1 MYKKGI
7 FPLHNRFLVTAEF
20 LMEYYNTLSLNSS
33 TIEAIKK
40 KMYLLGLCEGI
51 SHLLDKNIQ
60 NLCNDL
66 EGLCT
71 AAIALLVTPTD
82 LDHVI
87 CMICGVCPKVINTD
101 GNAKDTIKVTQNM
114 VYDYT
119 DTSSVPDLETFKREL
134 IQQTF
139 KKSFFQ
145 REPPKTYQMLK
156 LPLIIPPGLLLQQTN
171 NDIKVTRKGLK
182 K

>member
-1 MYKKGI
+1 MCPKKFVTKKFFQSKYQDKYCNTSDMYKKGI

-20 LMEYYNTLSLNSS
+20 LMEFYNTLSLNSS

-87 CMICGVCPKVINTD
+87 SVVFVPKLSIP
-101 GNAKDTIKVTQNM
+101 M
-114 VYDYT
+114 VM
-119 DTSSVPDLETFKREL
+119 
-134 IQQTF
+134 
-139 KKSFFQ
+139 
-145 REPPKTYQMLK
+145 PKTQSK
-156 LPLIIPPGLLLQQTN
+156 
-171 NDIKVTRKGLK
+171 
-182 K
+182 

>member
-1 MYKKGI
+1 MYEKGI
-7 FPLHNRFLVTAEF
+7 FPLHHRFLVTAEF
-20 LMEYYNTLSLNSS
+20 LLEFYNTLSLNSS

-40 KMYLLGLCEGI
+40 KLYLLGLCEGI
-51 SHLLDKNIQ
+51 SHALDKNIV
-60 NLCNDL
+60 NMCSDL

-71 AAIALLVTPTD
+71 AAVALLITPKD

-87 CMICGVCPKVINTD
+87 CMICGICPKIVNTD
-101 GNAKDTIKVTQNM
+101 GNAKDTIKKTKNM

-119 DTSSVPDLETFKREL
+119 DTSDPPDLESFKREL

-145 REPPKTYQMLK
+145 KQPPKTYQMLN
-156 LPLIIPPGLLLQQTN
+156 LPLIIPPGLLLKQIN
-171 NDIKVTRKGLK
+171 LDKKVTWYF
-182 K
+182 